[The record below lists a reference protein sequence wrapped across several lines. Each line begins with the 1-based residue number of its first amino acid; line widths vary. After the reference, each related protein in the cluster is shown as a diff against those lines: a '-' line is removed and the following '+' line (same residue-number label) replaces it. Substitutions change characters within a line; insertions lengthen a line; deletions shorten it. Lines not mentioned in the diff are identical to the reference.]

1 MLQFGSGRRI
11 PDHLLSRSSLPWSI
25 AMRGRRVPWPPP
37 GRLILRLD
45 RANHQTRARGVD
57 ARPQPARRGWGRAI
71 SMEGYRRGESKSADA
86 GNGVAQRAGRLRDD
100 LRDDSGAR
108 AGRTPY
114 LLAAAAA
121 VPPPPPPAV
130 APAAVPDGARWQVPA
145 ASRPASRARTDA
157 RQRRRRR
164 VPVLACAAVA
174 GLITVMLAVTVG
186 AAVSW
191 HPVGALPSAAP
202 RHSASGTVT
211 APPAREPSSAGPS
224 RKAHRRPGPGDTGM
238 VQMAASDH
246 RAITAPGSGHQK
258 IRRHRHGKDAG
269 HGNRHGNGHGHG
281 NASALSVIS
290 YLTATASTGGP
301 GSRHARLTENRQ

>member
-1 MLQFGSGRRI
+1 
-11 PDHLLSRSSLPWSI
+11 
-25 AMRGRRVPWPPP
+25 
-37 GRLILRLD
+37 
-45 RANHQTRARGVD
+45 
-57 ARPQPARRGWGRAI
+57 
-71 SMEGYRRGESKSADA
+71 
-86 GNGVAQRAGRLRDD
+86 
-100 LRDDSGAR
+100 
-108 AGRTPY
+108 
-114 LLAAAAA
+114 
-121 VPPPPPPAV
+121 
-130 APAAVPDGARWQVPA
+130 
-145 ASRPASRARTDA
+145 
-157 RQRRRRR
+157 
-164 VPVLACAAVA
+164 
-174 GLITVMLAVTVG
+174 MLAVTVG